1 MATRQLRADGSARA
15 DSRERVRIDRS
26 QETQRWRY
34 VCPNGHTDW
43 YPTNSHLWC
52 KGCRR
57 QVEAGEDVDPEHWE
71 IVDKTSRESIPWSAV
86 ELVDPR
92 MPA

>member
-1 MATRQLRADGSARA
+1 MATTLMPDGSSPE
-15 DSRERVRIDRS
+15 DSHPTIEIDRS
-26 QETQRWRY
+26 KTSERWRY

-43 YPTNSHLWC
+43 YPTNNHTWC

-57 QVEAGEDVDPEHWE
+57 QFEAGDEDIDPEHWE
-71 IVDKTSRESIPWSAV
+71 IVDKATGESIPWSAV

-92 MPA
+92 IVA